1 MGDQQEYG
9 TASGGG
15 YLSGVG
21 NEIPP
26 VAFPAMESTTR
37 RGIDSNAALS
47 TFGRSDELVFPP
59 GGTADKSYKD
69 VQLPGVT
76 TTDAPSPIP
85 QEIVDAAVAT
95 ARGVRQRGAMEAAP
109 TQQSSRSAQRAT
121 QQYVDKS
128 RVNADVRA
136 ALNVG
141 DLAPAAAPESGT
153 LPGEEQVSTRDTLRA
168 LSPVEQTALQRKF
181 ESGGHAQ
188 TMSYDDWL
196 SENFG
201 ELPPDARVT
210 QMRDSATATP
220 RMSVGKDPSLR
231 TGENSGLA
239 VGRQKAGIELPEGRE
254 PEQYTPEQLRAMR
267 ENRRNP
273 DIPMTR
279 FGGSYTHDPGGV
291 AVVRA
296 PSPPLLE
303 AASAIAADQ
312 GEYSPSHV
320 IALAQAYG
328 IDAEKYGDDMDMLK
342 ADVLREKQV
351 HDKRLVNNRIVDTG
365 TGAYRYEP
373 TDERKAQ
380 LASLDRERRVGTLRN
395 RFQGLQGSE
404 GGKTVEQL
412 MADAGAAMSSQ
423 NGVEEIRRIERALRR
438 IDESNRHQAV
448 RNRNQNY
455 SMTRDL
461 QNPNYAPG
469 MGVRSLMEAL
479 NTNDP
484 QRIAAV
490 YDIFGNPAAGMQNRQ
505 LAAVQAQAA
514 ATLGKAVEER
524 RAATEVKDDA
534 EVLAGEQAPKEF
546 NAALSIADPEQRYV
560 TVERIVKGMNPE
572 LAADPAALADRV
584 QNLIAG
590 RIAQTN
596 GTSDPFVEARIGEL
610 RNSKNKP
617 AFKRFVMQIG
627 AAKNDAEAE
636 WMFNNPTPPK
646 SARERG
652 AEMARNVKA
661 GTSNAVDNVT
671 GFVSGLLFGQK

>member
-1 MGDQQEYG
+1 
-9 TASGGG
+9 
-15 YLSGVG
+15 
-21 NEIPP
+21 
-26 VAFPAMESTTR
+26 
-37 RGIDSNAALS
+37 
-47 TFGRSDELVFPP
+47 
-59 GGTADKSYKD
+59 
-69 VQLPGVT
+69 
-76 TTDAPSPIP
+76 
-85 QEIVDAAVAT
+85 
-95 ARGVRQRGAMEAAP
+95 
-109 TQQSSRSAQRAT
+109 
-121 QQYVDKS
+121 
-128 RVNADVRA
+128 
-136 ALNVG
+136 
-141 DLAPAAAPESGT
+141 
-153 LPGEEQVSTRDTLRA
+153 
-168 LSPVEQTALQRKF
+168 
-181 ESGGHAQ
+181 
-188 TMSYDDWL
+188 
-196 SENFG
+196 
-201 ELPPDARVT
+201 
-210 QMRDSATATP
+210 
-220 RMSVGKDPSLR
+220 
-231 TGENSGLA
+231 
-239 VGRQKAGIELPEGRE
+239 
-254 PEQYTPEQLRAMR
+254 
-267 ENRRNP
+267 
-273 DIPMTR
+273 
-279 FGGSYTHDPGGV
+279 
-291 AVVRA
+291 
-296 PSPPLLE
+296 
-303 AASAIAADQ
+303 
-312 GEYSPSHV
+312 
-320 IALAQAYG
+320 
-328 IDAEKYGDDMDMLK
+328 
-342 ADVLREKQV
+342 
-351 HDKRLVNNRIVDTG
+351 
-365 TGAYRYEP
+365 
-373 TDERKAQ
+373 
-380 LASLDRERRVGTLRN
+380 
-395 RFQGLQGSE
+395 
-404 GGKTVEQL
+404 
-412 MADAGAAMSSQ
+412 
-423 NGVEEIRRIERALRR
+423 
-438 IDESNRHQAV
+438 
-448 RNRNQNY
+448 
-455 SMTRDL
+455 MTRDL